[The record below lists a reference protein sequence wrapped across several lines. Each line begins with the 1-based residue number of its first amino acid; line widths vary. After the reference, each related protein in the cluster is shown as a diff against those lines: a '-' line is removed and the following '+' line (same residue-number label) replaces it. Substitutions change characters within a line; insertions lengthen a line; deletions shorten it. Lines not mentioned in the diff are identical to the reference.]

1 MQVFHDNVRFE
12 NAPHNLKPVQ
22 AMKST
27 NNKRI
32 LHLLGILIIS
42 FWCVMIGL
50 LYKRL
55 ESGGKASGNTY
66 QTETEIDSA
75 QKEWKEIFL
84 KDRKVGYS
92 ISFIRPFEQ
101 GYFIQDEVFLRL
113 NLLGLDNGIYTITQA
128 KVDDKFVLKDF
139 TFKMHS
145 GIVSYDLS
153 GVVKGDRL
161 LIKTGHGKAQNT
173 RQITLSAPPVISAG
187 IEHLFKT
194 RRLHVGDII
203 KAPFFDP
210 STMIQKEGVF
220 KVAARE
226 TLIINKIEYA
236 ALRLETEIFGNSM
249 TIWVD
254 ESGVILKEQGL
265 MGLVMLKSSAANAS
279 RNIEAGEDDFYD
291 LAALPVEKELRDK
304 DKLTY
309 LKLKIDM
316 TDNAELPKLPGGT
329 NRQSMDHNVMI
340 ITREKIPFQPGQ
352 DLNNLDNTL
361 KPYLSPE
368 FNIESDADEIIAKA
382 KAITGDE
389 KNPVAKAG
397 KLMKWVYNNIDKRPV
412 ISIPSA
418 LEVLKTKV
426 GDCNEHATLLTALLR
441 ASGIPARLS
450 VGLVYNRGKFY
461 YHAWTE
467 AYIGGWITMDAT
479 LNQMPADVT
488 HICLVSGNLDKQVE
502 IMGLIGRLKLEVLD
516 FGYN

>member
-1 MQVFHDNVRFE
+1 MTS
-12 NAPHNLKPVQ
+12 A
-22 AMKST
+22 

-32 LHLLGILIIS
+32 LNLVGILIVS

-50 LYKRL
+50 LYKSL
-55 ESGGKASGNTY
+55 ENGSKASGNIY
-66 QTETEIDSA
+66 QTETEIDTA
-75 QKEWKEIFL
+75 QKEWKEIYL

-145 GIVSYDLS
+145 GIVSYDIS
-153 GVVKGDRL
+153 GVVQGNRL
-161 LIKTGHGKAQNT
+161 LIKTGHGKAQNI
-173 RQITLSAPPVISAG
+173 RQITLSEPPIISAG

-194 RRLHVGDII
+194 RRLRIGDII

-210 STMIQKEGVF
+210 STMIQKEGIF
-220 KVAARE
+220 KVTAKD
-226 TLIINKIEYA
+226 TILIKKIEYA
-236 ALRLETEIFGNSM
+236 ALRLEAEIFGSSM
-249 TIWVD
+249 TLWVD
-254 ESGVILKEQGL
+254 ESGVVLKEQGL
-265 MGLVMLKSSAANAS
+265 MGLVMIKSSAANAS

-291 LAALPVEKELRDK
+291 LAALPVKRELRDK

-309 LKLKIDM
+309 LKLKIDV
-316 TDNAELPKLPGGT
+316 TDKAELPKLHGGT
-329 NRQSMDHNVMI
+329 NRQSMLHNVVT
-340 ITREKIPFQPGQ
+340 ITKEKMPFQSNQ
-352 DLNNLDNTL
+352 EFYNLDYSL
-361 KPYLSPE
+361 KPYLRPE
-368 FNIESDADEIIAKA
+368 FNIESDSDEIITKA
-382 KAITGDE
+382 DAIVGDE
-389 KNPVAKAG
+389 QNPVIKAG
-397 KLMKWVYNNIDKRPV
+397 KLMKWVYHNVDKRPV

-441 ASGIPARLS
+441 ASGIPAKLS
-450 VGLVYNRGKFY
+450 VGLVYNHGKFY

-467 AYIGGWITMDAT
+467 AYIGGWVTMDAT

-488 HICLVSGNLDKQVE
+488 HVCLVNGNLDKQVE